1 MCGGLLCLLII
12 IVAVHADMILL
23 NNSHLLTTLLLS
35 ALSAGKNRCARYMP
49 LPLLNLKVVVSIV
62 LTHLKNN
69 TTFRSVSTPSLGGIF
84 VGGSLITTPFF
95 FGLPLLVWQ
104 DSGMKRILGTNYS
117 KQHHTIADNDYV
129 DIAASRFR
137 REIIRRTLCALSAV
151 VLMCCLL
158 FTIATRTQSNSVV
171 IAARDIVQGRALT
184 AEDVTV
190 TNIAASTVSRH
201 IIAKADKAIGLVAR
215 TPITQ
220 GEPLLASSLTKTP
233 QVPNG
238 HTTVSIQP
246 ASMPAD
252 ISVGDTAQIL
262 STQCPAESILNQQT
276 TDAST
281 DTTANNDT
289 SEANNEQTQQESQAN
304 QTQNSCTVSDH
315 ALISAIRHTKA
326 KDNAVEDSASSPLS
340 LFDTESRHYS
350 LSVDVALPASQALA
364 LVRAQEQGS
373 AFIIAAS
380 R

>member
-1 MCGGLLCLLII
+1 
-12 IVAVHADMILL
+12 
-23 NNSHLLTTLLLS
+23 
-35 ALSAGKNRCARYMP
+35 
-49 LPLLNLKVVVSIV
+49 
-62 LTHLKNN
+62 
-69 TTFRSVSTPSLGGIF
+69 
-84 VGGSLITTPFF
+84 
-95 FGLPLLVWQ
+95 
-104 DSGMKRILGTNYS
+104 MKRILGTNYS
-117 KQHHTIADNDYV
+117 RQHNNIADNDYV

-158 FTIATRTQSNSVV
+158 FTIATRTQTNSIV
-171 IAARDIVQGRALT
+171 IAARDIVQGHVLT
-184 AEDVTV
+184 AEDITV
-190 TNIAASTVSRH
+190 THIAASTVSHH
-201 IIAKADKAIGLVAR
+201 IITQTSQAISLVAR

-252 ISVGDTAQIL
+252 ISVGDTVQIL
-262 STQCPAESILNQQT
+262 GTQCSIEPIPNQQT
-276 TDAST
+276 TDS
-281 DTTANNDT
+281 NNDT
-289 SEANNEQTQQESQAN
+289 AANSDATETNNEQTQQASQAD
-304 QTQNSCTVSDH
+304 QIQNSCTVSDH

-326 KDNAVEDSASSPLS
+326 KDDTTLDSAGSPLS
-340 LFDTESRHYS
+340 LFDTDSRHYS
-350 LSVDVALPASQALA
+350 LSIDVALPASQALA